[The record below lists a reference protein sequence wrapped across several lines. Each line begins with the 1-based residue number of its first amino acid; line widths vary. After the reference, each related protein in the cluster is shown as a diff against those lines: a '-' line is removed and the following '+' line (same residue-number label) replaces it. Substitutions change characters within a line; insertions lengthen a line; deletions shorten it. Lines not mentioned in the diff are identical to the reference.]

1 MKKRLTAILLT
12 LALVLSL
19 GPVSVW
25 AAGGSGLSPDD
36 PMAVPEEGMVI
47 KGGTYYG
54 ISYEWFKG
62 INPNKDTMYFSIP
75 LPEKVTTVIADG
87 FRDSWSS
94 EKENNGAA
102 TYYSGSRK
110 TDWAHYNVVTID
122 FSEAA
127 NLTTIKSQ
135 AAMGAPL
142 TGVLD
147 LSNTK
152 VQTIEKSAFSG
163 CTGLTGVILPDTLEV
178 LGAADGS
185 SGSVFNR
192 CSGLE
197 FVRTA
202 NSEEST
208 VFELPDSLK
217 AIGKQTF
224 KDAFSAGMDVKVVI
238 PESVET
244 IGSEAFYS
252 GRISQIVVKRQ
263 GDGWDSNYTG
273 YDSKAFFTG
282 NSSLLIIFNDNT
294 SYQDYRLNRRPTSS
308 SIINAMTHP
317 LTIRFGDTGIQQEKL
332 NYQSIQYT
340 RIEGTDFWEKD
351 TAYTLPTLE
360 NTPDEKPGYDIQWM
374 LGSSALTN
382 TGKVDT
388 NLTNPQAKVSYSL
401 QNPTVQFSVD
411 GVAQANG
418 NLTVEL
424 DDQEHTAGVLVSHPL
439 LLEKQGST
447 EDEYVYFQYCWWD
460 EYDQTPNGPRSIA
473 EPDIFSNSEG
483 SGILNR
489 VKTKR
494 SEIPIESKDH
504 ERISPNQYMVEIYGY
519 IVRNG
524 GKPELFYK
532 SHYNFIDFGSDNDY
546 EATVTN
552 SYVFQVTV
560 IEPKTITIES
570 QDITAY
576 TGGDSIND
584 DSFPTARY
592 KVTGAENV
600 TLGEIVVTGKAG
612 VEYVLSDIEEGE
624 IVLLPWL
631 EEGFVPKA
639 EANALSDDGFDTAD
653 DDREAGLYDIV
664 ATNLNE
670 LTVETKDGDPVDIDF
685 YPGTL
690 TVRNVSDPDKVLD
703 NTVDIAQPVVH
714 SEDDV
719 DTDDGIAVA
728 VIPDGAHFYTNGQED
743 LGVLGTD
750 TTNPDANPQI
760 ALLFDDILERDAAA
774 QADTQALLAERA
786 AETGHALTENQY
798 EFKYLDLINEYD
810 GNAWVSTD
818 QDITIFWPYPEAVKS
833 SYNDYTFS
841 VLHFEG
847 LHREYQIDTAEDME
861 NLIDASNVV
870 SISAAKTDKGVKFSL
885 SGDAANG
892 SFSPFALAW
901 TKESGGSSGGGGGT
915 TRYTIT
921 ASAEDGGSISP
932 SGSVRVARGS
942 DKTFTIRADSGYEIA
957 DVLVD
962 GESVGAVRSYTFEN
976 VREKHTIQAQFG
988 AVKPVADPDHTGVS
1002 NWLNAED
1009 HMAYLTG
1016 YPDGTFGPNRSMTR
1030 AEVAQMFYALLLD
1043 QDVKLTVSFSDVPTE
1058 AWYAKA
1064 VNTLASLGMVD
1075 GVGGGRF
1082 DPDRAITRAEFTT
1095 IAMGFA
1101 HRVSEG
1107 EAGFSDVSE
1116 SDWFYPYVMS
1126 ASQYGWIGGYSDGTF
1141 RPNNTIT
1148 RSEVT
1153 TIVNN
1158 MLARAADK
1166 DYVDAHADSLRQ
1178 FPDVAEGYWGYYQ
1191 IMEAVNSHNY
1201 TKSDGMEDWTR
1212 LK

>member
-1 MKKRLTAILLT
+1 MK
-12 LALVLSL
+12 
-19 GPVSVW
+19 
-25 AAGGSGLSPDD
+25 
-36 PMAVPEEGMVI
+36 
-47 KGGTYYG
+47 
-54 ISYEWFKG
+54 
-62 INPNKDTMYFSIP
+62 
-75 LPEKVTTVIADG
+75 
-87 FRDSWSS
+87 
-94 EKENNGAA
+94 
-102 TYYSGSRK
+102 
-110 TDWAHYNVVTID
+110 
-122 FSEAA
+122 
-127 NLTTIKSQ
+127 
-135 AAMGAPL
+135 
-142 TGVLD
+142 
-147 LSNTK
+147 
-152 VQTIEKSAFSG
+152 
-163 CTGLTGVILPDTLEV
+163 
-178 LGAADGS
+178 
-185 SGSVFNR
+185 
-192 CSGLE
+192 
-197 FVRTA
+197 
-202 NSEEST
+202 
-208 VFELPDSLK
+208 
-217 AIGKQTF
+217 
-224 KDAFSAGMDVKVVI
+224 
-238 PESVET
+238 
-244 IGSEAFYS
+244 
-252 GRISQIVVKRQ
+252 
-263 GDGWDSNYTG
+263 
-273 YDSKAFFTG
+273 
-282 NSSLLIIFNDNT
+282 
-294 SYQDYRLNRRPTSS
+294 
-308 SIINAMTHP
+308 
-317 LTIRFGDTGIQQEKL
+317 
-332 NYQSIQYT
+332 
-340 RIEGTDFWEKD
+340 
-351 TAYTLPTLE
+351 
-360 NTPDEKPGYDIQWM
+360 
-374 LGSSALTN
+374 
-382 TGKVDT
+382 
-388 NLTNPQAKVSYSL
+388 
-401 QNPTVQFSVD
+401 
-411 GVAQANG
+411 
-418 NLTVEL
+418 
-424 DDQEHTAGVLVSHPL
+424 
-439 LLEKQGST
+439 
-447 EDEYVYFQYCWWD
+447 
-460 EYDQTPNGPRSIA
+460 
-473 EPDIFSNSEG
+473 
-483 SGILNR
+483 
-489 VKTKR
+489 
-494 SEIPIESKDH
+494 
-504 ERISPNQYMVEIYGY
+504 
-519 IVRNG
+519 
-524 GKPELFYK
+524 
-532 SHYNFIDFGSDNDY
+532 
-546 EATVTN
+546 
-552 SYVFQVTV
+552 
-560 IEPKTITIES
+560 
-570 QDITAY
+570 
-576 TGGDSIND
+576 
-584 DSFPTARY
+584 
-592 KVTGAENV
+592 
-600 TLGEIVVTGKAG
+600 
-612 VEYVLSDIEEGE
+612 
-624 IVLLPWL
+624 
-631 EEGFVPKA
+631 
-639 EANALSDDGFDTAD
+639 
-653 DDREAGLYDIV
+653 
-664 ATNLNE
+664 
-670 LTVETKDGDPVDIDF
+670 TKDGDPVDIDF

-750 TTNPDANPQI
+750 TTDPDANPQI

-798 EFKYLDLINEYD
+798 EFKYLDLINEHD

-818 QDITIFWPYPEAVKS
+818 QDITIFWPYPDAVKS

-976 VREKHTIQAQFG
+976 VREKHTIQAQFR

-1030 AEVAQMFYALLLD
+1030 AEVAQMFYTLLLN